1 MSAAAKPG
9 DVNPK
14 AHAAAGHGHGAQ
26 ADPNVRKHG
35 DLHTG
40 GELTTA
46 TKPRFAAGEPSPLG
60 KLPLVDVKARLG
72 TTKFVTDAHEFQHI
86 TVDPEI
92 CETCP
97 HTMCVNSCPAKCFE
111 FVNGR
116 MQFTYEDCVEC
127 GTCDI
132 VCTPGSVK
140 WHNPRAS
147 FGVNYRYG

>member
-1 MSAAAKPG
+1 MSAPATHAPG
-9 DVNPK
+9 APP
-14 AHAAAGHGHGAQ
+14 APSH
-26 ADPNVRKHG
+26 ADPLDG
-35 DLHTG
+35 P
-40 GELTTA
+40 TTD
-46 TKPRFAAGEPSPLG
+46 TKPRTVPLPESPLS
-60 KLPLVDVKARLG
+60 KLPVMNVKARLG
-72 TTKFVTDAHEFQHI
+72 AAKFVTDAHEHQHI
-86 TVDPEI
+86 TVDPDV

-111 FVNGR
+111 FVGGR

-140 WHNPRAS
+140 WNHPRAS

>member
-1 MSAAAKPG
+1 MSE
-9 DVNPK
+9 NPK
-14 AHAAAGHGHGAQ
+14 AHAAAGHGHGAH
-26 ADPNVRKHG
+26 ADPNVKGHG
-35 DLHTG
+35 DLHTMG
-40 GELTTA
+40 PGLTTA
-46 TKPRFAAGEPSPLG
+46 PKPRFAAGEPSPLA

-72 TTKFVTDAHEFQHI
+72 TTKFVTDAHEYQHI

-111 FVNGR
+111 FVNER

-147 FGVNYRYG
+147 FGVNNRYG

>member
-1 MSAAAKPG
+1 MSGHAPA
-9 DVNPK
+9 
-14 AHAAAGHGHGAQ
+14 AHAPAQ
-26 ADPNVRKHG
+26 
-35 DLHTG
+35 TG
-40 GELTTA
+40 PTTA
-46 TKPRFAAGEPSPLG
+46 TKPRFAAGEPSPLA
-60 KLPLVDVKARLG
+60 KLPIVDVKARLG
-72 TTKFVTDAHEFQHI
+72 TTKFVTDAHDFQHI
-86 TVDPEI
+86 TVDPDI

-111 FVNGR
+111 FVNDR